1 MKVQFKKIFCT
12 CTCSNDCAIYTS
24 GAVQIRVDICIRN
37 IFNLNKMPHFLLS
50 KYEISQVSVG
60 GKGSAIEIYWKN
72 QRGYGKFI
80 WWARATIISRATVR
94 WIPLKV
100 LNPTPRF
107 KTRAHFLTN
116 LFTQSHFLLKIW
128 LPGIWSWSIF

>member
-1 MKVQFKKIFCT
+1 MRLHKSLLAEREVQLKFTGKT
-12 CTCSNDCAIYTS
+12 REGMENYTD
-24 GAVQIRVDICIRN
+24 GHEQ
-37 IFNLNKMPHFLLS
+37 L
-50 KYEISQVSVG
+50 
-60 GKGSAIEIYWKN
+60 
-72 QRGYGKFI
+72 
-80 WWARATIISRATVR
+80 ISRATVR

-128 LPGIWSWSIF
+128 LPGI